1 MEKTASCRFP
11 DEKEYP
17 PHDMA
22 AWETLLA
29 AVGGLVLGFGLGL
42 FFGRRSEVSTAKKLR
57 RLKARMRASVLPILE
72 GRAQQLGLP
81 RARRSYDTEDPI
93 EVAVDL
99 STSIIEY
106 QEEQNLAFSDTV
118 RLDKVDLDEGA
129 NER

>member
-1 MEKTASCRFP
+1 
-11 DEKEYP
+11 
-17 PHDMA
+17 MA

-42 FFGRRSEVSTAKKLR
+42 FFGHRSERSQAKKMR
-57 RLKARMRASVLPILE
+57 RIKARLRASVLPILE

-81 RARRSYDTEDPI
+81 REKRGYDTEDPL

-99 STSIIEY
+99 SNSIIQY

-118 RLDKVDLDEGA
+118 RLDKVELDEV
-129 NER
+129 ES

>member
-1 MEKTASCRFP
+1 
-11 DEKEYP
+11 
-17 PHDMA
+17 MA

-42 FFGRRSEVSTAKKLR
+42 FFGHRSERTTAKSIR
-57 RLKARMRASVLPILE
+57 RMKARMRASVLPILE

-81 RARRSYDTEDPI
+81 KDKRGYETEDPL

-99 STSIIEY
+99 SNSIIQY

-118 RLDKVDLDEGA
+118 RLDKVELDEEEG
-129 NER
+129 

>member
-1 MEKTASCRFP
+1 
-11 DEKEYP
+11 
-17 PHDMA
+17 MA

-42 FFGRRSEVSTAKKLR
+42 FFGRRGERSMSKKMR
-57 RLKARMRASVLPILE
+57 RMKARMRASVLPILE

-81 RARRSYDTEDPI
+81 RARRGYDTEDPL

-99 STSIIEY
+99 STSIIQY

-118 RLDKVDLDEGA
+118 RLDKLDLDEVPD
-129 NER
+129 ER